1 VSSLFPHTFISA
13 VTFCHQNSVNSC
25 DPASVKPAALNL
37 FSRDIRSQTMK
48 MIFAA
53 LASALLVS
61 TAFAQTAAPAMSGDQ
76 QTQAAGQANLKAG
89 GATST
94 DAAKADTSAKQA
106 STSTE
111 KTEAKVH
118 AKKTGAVRTQKTQAH
133 KVTTKKHAAVAS
145 AEKTKATG
153 DSSKEA
159 STAPVKTDGAK
170 TDTTKTN

>member
-1 VSSLFPHTFISA
+1 
-13 VTFCHQNSVNSC
+13 
-25 DPASVKPAALNL
+25 
-37 FSRDIRSQTMK
+37 MK

-76 QTQAAGQANLKAG
+76 QTQADGQANLKAG
-89 GATST
+89 GATSK
-94 DAAKADTSAKQA
+94 DAAKVDTAAKQA

-118 AKKTGAVRTQKTQAH
+118 AKKSGIAHTQKTQAH
-133 KVTTKKHAAVAS
+133 KVSKTKHAAVAS